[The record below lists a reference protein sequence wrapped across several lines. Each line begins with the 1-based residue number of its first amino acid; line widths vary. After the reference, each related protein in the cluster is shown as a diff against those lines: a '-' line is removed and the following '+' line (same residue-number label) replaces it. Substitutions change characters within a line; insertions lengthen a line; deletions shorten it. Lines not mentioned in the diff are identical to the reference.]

1 MEYTNGHRSKT
12 QLQIGRRSTF
22 MAKKIR
28 LGFVGANVR
37 STWASQSHFPALRAS
52 PDVELSG
59 VCTTRPETAEEA
71 RKAFGARLAFTDF
84 RAMAAS
90 PEIDAIAVVVRVP
103 FHYEPTKAAIEAG
116 KHVYTEWPLGRTTAE
131 AEELAALARAKG
143 VQTAVG
149 LQSRVSPALL
159 YLKELIEEGYV
170 GEVLSGHADCM
181 RDGALERP
189 SSRTWQRDVTL
200 GANPLTIAN
209 GHVIDALRF
218 VVGDFAR
225 VSCMVTTQAK
235 QWFETDTKKMVDV
248 TSPDNIMVSGKL
260 ASGAVASVH
269 VAAVP
274 WAGGGFRMVI
284 YGREGTLVATGNVS
298 SQRGEMLRIQGA
310 KRSHELTDLP
320 IPERFVWMP
329 PEFPRGDPFNVGQ
342 MYSLFA
348 EAVRTGQK
356 QSRLPTFD
364 TAVDLHRFLD
374 TIRQSSDTGREL
386 PVP

>member
-1 MEYTNGHRSKT
+1 M
-12 QLQIGRRSTF
+12 
-22 MAKKIR
+22 
-28 LGFVGANVR
+28 
-37 STWASQSHFPALRAS
+37 
-52 PDVELSG
+52 
-59 VCTTRPETAEEA
+59 
-71 RKAFGARLAFTDF
+71 
-84 RAMAAS
+84 
-90 PEIDAIAVVVRVP
+90 VRVP
-103 FHYEPTKAAIEAG
+103 SHYEPTKAAIEAG

-149 LQSRVSPALL
+149 LQSRVSPTLL
-159 YLKELIEEGYV
+159 YVKERIEEGYV
-170 GEVLSGHADCM
+170 GEVLSCHADCM

-189 SSRTWQRDVTL
+189 STRTWQRDATL

-235 QWFETDTKKMVDV
+235 QWLETDTGQMVDV

-260 ASGAVASVH
+260 ARGAVASVH

-298 SQRGEMLRIQGA
+298 SQRGEMLRVQGA
-310 KRSHELTDLP
+310 QRQPSVERHADTRSLRLDASRFPARRPVQRRADVQSVRGSDSHRAAAEQTADVRYRRRPASLP
-320 IPERFVWMP
+320 RYDQAV
-329 PEFPRGDPFNVGQ
+329 VGNG
-342 MYSLFA
+342 
-348 EAVRTGQK
+348 TGVAG
-356 QSRLPTFD
+356 RL
-364 TAVDLHRFLD
+364 VQL
-374 TIRQSSDTGREL
+374 G
-386 PVP
+386 

>member
-1 MEYTNGHRSKT
+1 
-12 QLQIGRRSTF
+12 
-22 MAKKIR
+22 MANRIR

-37 STWASQSHFPALRAS
+37 STWASQSHYPALLAS
-52 PDVELSG
+52 PDVELTA
-59 VCTTRPETAEEA
+59 VCTTRSETAEAA
-71 RKAFGARLAFTDF
+71 RKAFGAKLAFTDF
-84 RAMAAS
+84 RTMVAS
-90 PEIDAIAVVVRVP
+90 QEIDAVAVVVRVP
-103 FHYEPTKAAIEAG
+103 LHYEPTRAAIEAG

-131 AEELAALARAKG
+131 AEELTALARARG

-159 YLKELIEEGYV
+159 YMKEQVEAGFV
-170 GEVLSGHADCM
+170 GEVLSCHADCM

-189 SSRTWQRDVTL
+189 SSRTWQRDASL

-218 VVGDFAR
+218 VVGNFTR
-225 VSCMVTTQAK
+225 VSCMVTTQVR
-235 QWFETDTKKMVDV
+235 QWYETDTRQLVDV
-248 TSPDNIMVSGKL
+248 TSPDNILVSGKL
-260 ASGAVASVH
+260 ARGAVASVH

-298 SQRGEMLRIQGA
+298 SQRGEMLRVQGA
-310 KRSHELTDLP
+310 KRSHELKEMA
-320 IPERFVWMP
+320 IPERFVWLP

-342 MYSLFA
+342 MYALFA
-348 EAVRTGQK
+348 EAIRTGKK
-356 QSRLPTFD
+356 QDRLPAFE

-386 PVP
+386 PVA